1 MNSLLDLKSDS
12 EMGEPN
18 GLNLAQVYFTFS
30 VHGGSVKIYLCLS
43 LIQSQIVASPAED

>member
-30 VHGGSVKIYLCLS
+30 VHGSVKIYLCLS